1 MTATSKIKT
10 IMNENNTEEETWL
23 TITQMEENDAP
34 DAISGTN
41 KRLML
46 EKEIAAQLATLNS
59 AQGLTNQHRQN
70 VMQEPEI
77 SVDVG
82 GWAYNMADLAHWVHH
97 YTKRRKL
104 HCKSCD
110 AEKVFVC
117 ESCGNK
123 AEYQDEL

>member
-1 MTATSKIKT
+1 
-10 IMNENNTEEETWL
+10 MNENNTEEETWL
-23 TITQMEENDAP
+23 SITKTAENTAEDAK
-34 DAISGTN
+34 SGIN

-46 EKEIAAQLATLNS
+46 EKEIAAQLATLNF

-70 VMQEPEI
+70 VMREPENN
-77 SVDVG
+77 VNVG
-82 GWAYNMADLAHWVHH
+82 EWVYNMGDLAHWVHH

-110 AEKVFVC
+110 AEKVFLC
-117 ESCGNK
+117 ETCGNK